1 MNIENIQL
9 LLCLNEKGEKKLNEV
24 LKTISEDPMYI
35 KGSYEQLTQE
45 YKEQENERVN
55 ENNKEL
61 ENQRKQ
67 LEEQYASDWHVI
79 RNQQLPFDKTNIVE
93 AIFDL
98 SNSFV
103 VGRLNIFNLGVIEG
117 KRAERAKRKKVQV

>member
-9 LLCLNEKGEKKLNEV
+9 LLCLNEKGEEKLNKV

-45 YKEQENERVN
+45 YKENERVN